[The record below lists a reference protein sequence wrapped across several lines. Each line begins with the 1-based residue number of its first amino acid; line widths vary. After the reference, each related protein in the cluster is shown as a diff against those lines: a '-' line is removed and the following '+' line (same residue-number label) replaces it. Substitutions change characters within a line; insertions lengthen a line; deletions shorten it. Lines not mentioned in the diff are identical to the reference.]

1 MSDLAVVVDDV
12 SKSFRLY
19 TERNQSLKS
28 AMLRGG
34 RARYEVFP
42 ALDHVS
48 LEIPRGSTYALIGAN
63 GSGKSTLL
71 KCMARILRPDSGRI
85 TVDGK
90 MSALLELG
98 AGFHPDLTGREN
110 VFLNASILGLSKKQT
125 NERFDDIV
133 AFAGLEHFI
142 DSPVKNYS
150 SGMYVRLGFAV
161 AINVDPEVLLVDEVL
176 AVGDESFQQKCNERF
191 AHLREIGT
199 TIVVV
204 SHSLGV
210 VRTLCE
216 QAAWLDHGVVRQIGP
231 AAHVIDDYVEVM
243 HPERVVVEEDED
255 TGQPTGSRW
264 GEGGARIERVE
275 VIGENGKPTRRVRMG
290 DEVTFRLHY
299 TCDEPVKRPV
309 FGLGV
314 HRLDG
319 VHVTGINSRETVV
332 PDRIDGRGY
341 VDFST
346 GALPILPGTYDVTVA
361 LMDYSNLRVF
371 DHWNHA
377 IRFDIRPGRPREC
390 EGVIAMAGTWKYGP
404 RRRSGSRGR
413 A

>member
-1 MSDLAVVVDDV
+1 MRDLAVRVENV

-19 TERNQSLKS
+19 SERNQSLKS

-42 ALDHVS
+42 ALDDVS
-48 LEIPRGSTYALIGAN
+48 LEIPKGSTYALIGAN

-85 TVDGK
+85 TVTGK

-98 AGFHPDLTGREN
+98 AGFHPDLSGREN
-110 VFLNASILGLSKKQT
+110 VYLNASILGLSRRQVD
-125 NERFDDIV
+125 ERFDDIV
-133 AFAGLEHFI
+133 AFAGLEQFI

-216 QAAWLDHGVVRQIGP
+216 QAAWLDHGVVRDIGP
-231 AAHVIDDYVEVM
+231 AAKVIDDYIEVM
-243 HPERVVVEEDED
+243 HPERVVVQDEE
-255 TGQPTGSRW
+255 TGEATGSRW

-275 VIGENGKPTRRVRMG
+275 ILGANGKATRRVRMG

-299 TCDEPVKRPV
+299 ACDAPVERPV

-319 VHVTGINSRETVV
+319 VHVTGINSRETCV
-332 PDRIDGRGY
+332 PDRIDGKGH

-346 GALPILPGTYDVTVA
+346 RALPVLPGTYDVTVA
-361 LMDYSNLRVF
+361 LMDFSNLRVF

-377 IRFDIRPGRPREC
+377 LRFDIQPGLPKEC
-390 EGVIAMAGTWKYGP
+390 EGVIAMAGVWTIGDE
-404 RRRSGSRGR
+404 RRPSPGAR

>member
-1 MSDLAVVVDDV
+1 MSDHAVLVESV
-12 SKSFRLY
+12 SKTFRLY
-19 TERNQSLKS
+19 TDRNQSLKS

-34 RARYEVFP
+34 RARYQEFP
-42 ALDHVS
+42 ALKDVS
-48 LEIPRGSTYALIGAN
+48 LEIPRGSTFALIGHN

-71 KCMARILRPDSGRI
+71 KCMARIYRPDSGRI

-98 AGFHPDLTGREN
+98 AGFHPDLSGREN
-110 VFLNASILGLSKKQT
+110 VFLNGSILGLSRKQVAA
-125 NERFDDIV
+125 RFDDIV
-133 AFAGLEHFI
+133 EFAGLEQFI

-191 AHLREIGT
+191 AYLREIGT

-210 VRTLCE
+210 IRTLCE
-216 QAAWLDHGVVRQIGP
+216 QAAWLDHGVVREIGP
-231 AAHVIDDYVEVM
+231 AARIIDDYIEVM
-243 HPERVVVEEDED
+243 HPERIAVESEEED
-255 TGQPTGSRW
+255 QPTGSRW
-264 GEGGARIERVE
+264 GEGGARIDRVE
-275 VIGENGKPTRRVRMG
+275 ILDAAGKVSRRVKMG
-290 DEVTFRLHY
+290 ERVTFRLHY
-299 TCDEPVKRPV
+299 SCDEPVERPV
-309 FGLGV
+309 FGLGI

-319 VHVTGINSRETVV
+319 VHVTGINSRETCV
-332 PDRIDGRGY
+332 PDRISGRGH
-341 VDFST
+341 VDFSCD
-346 GALPILPGTYDVTVA
+346 ALPFLPLTYDVTVA

-377 IRFDIRPGRPREC
+377 LRFDIQPGLPKEC
-390 EGVIAMAGTWKYGP
+390 EGVIAIAGTWTIGDQT
-404 RRRSGSRGR
+404 GR
-413 A
+413 APGAGA

>member
-1 MSDLAVVVDDV
+1 MSEIAVRVDNV

-19 TERNQSLKS
+19 SERNQSLKS

-34 RARYEVFP
+34 RSRYDVFP
-42 ALDHVS
+42 ALKDVS
-48 LEIPRGSTYALIGAN
+48 LEIPRGTTYALIGAN

-71 KCMARILRPDSGRI
+71 KCMARIIRPDSGRI

-98 AGFHPDLTGREN
+98 AGFHPDLSGREN
-110 VFLNASILGLSKKQT
+110 VYLNASILGLSRKQVD
-125 NERFDDIV
+125 ERFDDIV
-133 AFAGLEHFI
+133 EFAGLAKFI

-191 AHLREIGT
+191 AYLRDIGT

-231 AAHVIDDYVEVM
+231 APKVIDDYIDVM
-243 HPERVVVEEDED
+243 HPERTIVEDEE
-255 TGQPTGSRW
+255 TGEPTGSRW

-275 VIGENGKPTRRVRMG
+275 ILGPTGRRTRRVRMG
-290 DEVTFRLHY
+290 DKVTFRLHY
-299 TCDEPVKRPV
+299 ACDEPVKRPV

-319 VHVTGINSRETVV
+319 VHVTGINSRETAV
-332 PDRIDGRGY
+332 PDSISGTGH
-341 VDFST
+341 VDFGT
-346 GALPILPGTYDVTVA
+346 DALPILPGTYDVTVA

-377 IRFDIRPGRPREC
+377 LRFDIQPGLPREC
-390 EGVIAMAGTWKYGP
+390 EGVIAMSGVWQVGGK
-404 RRRSGSRGR
+404 RRRSPG
-413 A
+413 AKA

>member
-1 MSDLAVVVDDV
+1 VTDAAVRIENV

-19 TERNQSLKS
+19 SEKNTSLKS

-42 ALDHVS
+42 ALHDVS
-48 LEIPRGSTYALIGAN
+48 LEIPRGSTFALIGAN

-71 KCMARILRPDSGRI
+71 KCIARILRPETGKI
-85 TVDGK
+85 TVAGK

-98 AGFHPDLTGREN
+98 AGFHPDLSGREN
-110 VFLNASILGLSKKQT
+110 VFLNASILGLSRKQVVQ
-125 NERFDDIV
+125 RFDEIV
-133 AFAGLEHFI
+133 QFAGLERFI

-191 AHLREIGT
+191 AYLREIGT

-216 QAAWLDHGVVRQIGP
+216 QAAWLESGVVRDLGP
-231 AAHVIDDYVEVM
+231 TSRIIDEYVEVM
-243 HPERVVVEEDED
+243 HPERVAVRDAE
-255 TGQPTGSRW
+255 TGEATGHRW

-275 VIGENGKPTRRVRMG
+275 ILAANGRATRRVRMG
-290 DEVTFRLHY
+290 ESATFRLHY
-299 TCDEPVKRPV
+299 ACDEPVKRPV

-319 VHVTGINSRETVV
+319 VHVTGINSRETCV
-332 PDRIDGRGY
+332 PREISGRGHM
-341 VDFST
+341 DFST
-346 GALPILPGTYDVTVA
+346 DALPILPGTYDVTVA
-361 LMDYSNLRVF
+361 LMDYSNLRVY

-377 IRFDIRPGRPREC
+377 HRFDIAPGLPKEC
-390 EGVIAMAGTWKYGP
+390 QGVIAMAGTWRVGDEPKGG
-404 RRRSGSRGR
+404 RR
-413 A
+413 

>member
-1 MSDLAVVVDDV
+1 MSEVAVRVENV

-19 TERNQSLKS
+19 AERNTSLKT

-34 RARYEVFP
+34 RAKYEVFP
-42 ALDHVS
+42 ALKDVS
-48 LEIPRGSTYALIGAN
+48 FEIPRGSTFALIGAN

-98 AGFHPDLTGREN
+98 AGFHPELSGREN
-110 VFLNASILGLSKKQT
+110 VYLNAAILGLSRKQV

-133 AFAGLEHFI
+133 GFAGLEKFI

-191 AHLREIGT
+191 AYLRDIGT

-210 VRTLCE
+210 VRTLCQ
-216 QAAWLDHGVVRQIGP
+216 QAAWLENGVVRDLGP
-231 AAHVIDDYVEVM
+231 AAPIIDDYIEFM
-243 HPERVVVEEDED
+243 HPERVAVQDEE
-255 TGQPTGSRW
+255 TGESTGSRW
-264 GEGGARIERVE
+264 GEGGAKIERVE
-275 VIGENGKPTRRVRMG
+275 ILDPKGKPTRRVRMG

-299 TCDEPVKRPV
+299 TCDEPIKRPV
-309 FGLGV
+309 FGLGI

-319 VHVTGINSRETVV
+319 VHVTGINSRETCV
-332 PDRIDGRGY
+332 PDEISGTGY
-341 VDFST
+341 MDFST
-346 GALPILPGTYDVTVA
+346 DALPVLPGTYDATVA

-377 IRFDIRPGRPREC
+377 HRFDIKPGLPREC
-390 EGVIAMAGTWKYGP
+390 EGVIAMAGTWSVGGGA
-404 RRRSGSRGR
+404 RRARSTKR
-413 A
+413 

>member
-1 MSDLAVVVDDV
+1 
-12 SKSFRLY
+12 
-19 TERNQSLKS
+19 
-28 AMLRGG
+28 
-34 RARYEVFP
+34 
-42 ALDHVS
+42 
-48 LEIPRGSTYALIGAN
+48 
-63 GSGKSTLL
+63 
-71 KCMARILRPDSGRI
+71 
-85 TVDGK
+85 

-98 AGFHPDLTGREN
+98 AGFHPDLSGREN
-110 VFLNASILGLSKKQT
+110 VYLNASILGLSKKQT
-125 NERFDDIV
+125 DERFDSIV
-133 AFAGLEHFI
+133 EFAGLAKFI

-216 QAAWLDHGVVRQIGP
+216 QAAWLQHGVVREIGP
-231 AAHVIDDYVEVM
+231 APKVIDAYVEVM
-243 HPERVVVEEDED
+243 HPERVVVESEDAD
-255 TGQPTGSRW
+255 VPAGSRW

-275 VIGENGKPTRRVRMG
+275 IVNASGKATRRVRMG
-290 DEVTFRLHY
+290 DRVTFRLHY
-299 TCDEPVKRPV
+299 ACDEPVKKPV

-319 VHVTGINSRETVV
+319 VHVTGINSRETCV
-332 PDRIDGRGY
+332 PASISGMGY
-341 VDFST
+341 MDFST
-346 GALPILPGTYDVTVA
+346 DALPILPGTYDVTVA
-361 LMDYSNLRVF
+361 LMDHSNLRVF

-377 IRFDIRPGRPREC
+377 LRFDIRPGLPREC
-390 EGVIAMAGTWKYGP
+390 EGVIAMAGEW
-404 RRRSGSRGR
+404 SVGR
-413 A
+413 